1 MSEVYL
7 LFYQHVLP
15 VFTRLNLLLQREH
28 PTIFL
33 IPTEIRSFLKK
44 VFSKFVT
51 VRAIKEAQDVTEVD
65 FTSIANQLD
74 DTNITIGIVTK
85 QRLKKLLD
93 DGDISERQERIFYKA
108 VRSFFIDTASEALQ
122 KLPFSDEVL
131 NHCKFVN
138 FEVKDDCTFSS
149 VEYFCA

>member
-1 MSEVYL
+1 MSLLQFFDEPMYL

-15 VFTRLNLLLQREH
+15 IFTRLNLLQREH

-44 VFSKFVT
+44 LLIKIVT
-51 VRAIKEAQDVTEVD
+51 VRAIKETEAD
-65 FTSIANQLD
+65 FTSSANQL
-74 DTNITIGIVTK
+74 NITIGIATK

-93 DGDISERQERIFYKA
+93 DGDISERQKRIFYKS
-108 VRSFFIDTASEALQ
+108 VRSFFVDAASEALQ

-138 FEVKDDCTFSS
+138 FEVKDDYTFS
-149 VEYFCA
+149 